1 MKKQATENTAC
12 FDYHHLTSYQRSKMP
27 RHFLDWENQPSV
39 FKTYPGAERIQLPR
53 DVRHREDSLS
63 MILKSQAPMEKRRDP
78 DMADLSRIFSLAY
91 GITRKG
97 THRGGYHYYRSVASA
112 GALYPTEI
120 YVSTNGAQGLDDGLY
135 HFSIAHHAL
144 TPLRKGDV
152 SSHVA
157 DAVRPTLHKSPKLT
171 FFLSAIFFRS
181 AWKYMERSYRYHLL
195 DTGHLLENL
204 VVALKAQKFP
214 FEFSFDFDDH
224 TLNRLLGLDETK
236 EVCLAVCYM
245 PGEHPVK
252 RMSTEEEIANLS
264 ESVKNTS
271 IVSQKETD
279 YPAVLE
285 IHEQGLHETARSGVE
300 LPTINPVDLK
310 SEKPI
315 DVTGPE
321 IWPEKLNYEGAFL
334 HRRSKRNY
342 VPKSISLNHL
352 ASLVQALSLKDRGAH
367 SDALYYQN
375 TVRSGLIVGNAQG
388 IDPGFYLLDEAKG
401 SLGLVN
407 SGHFLDMMTHI
418 CLDQKWLANAAVHFV
433 FLTDI
438 EVLDRY
444 YGARGYRY
452 AMMVSGRMGERLY
465 LSATAMGL
473 GCCGIGAFYDFEASQ
488 LLGLTRTSRLLYLVA
503 VGPVKSQIS

>member
-1 MKKQATENTAC
+1 M
-12 FDYHHLTSYQRSKMP
+12 
-27 RHFLDWENQPSV
+27 
-39 FKTYPGAERIQLPR
+39 
-53 DVRHREDSLS
+53 
-63 MILKSQAPMEKRRDP
+63 
-78 DMADLSRIFSLAY
+78 
-91 GITRKG
+91 
-97 THRGGYHYYRSVASA
+97 
-112 GALYPTEI
+112 
-120 YVSTNGAQGLDDGLY
+120 
-135 HFSIAHHAL
+135 
-144 TPLRKGDV
+144 
-152 SSHVA
+152 
-157 DAVRPTLHKSPKLT
+157 
-171 FFLSAIFFRS
+171 
-181 AWKYMERSYRYHLL
+181 

-252 RMSTEEEIANLS
+252 RMNTEEEIAALS
-264 ESVKNTS
+264 QSIKNTS

-279 YPAVLE
+279 YPAVFE
-285 IHEQGLHETARSGVE
+285 IHEQGLHETARSNVE
-300 LPTINPVDLK
+300 LPTIDPVDLK
-310 SEKPI
+310 SEKTI
-315 DVTGPE
+315 DVAGQE

-342 VPKSISLNHL
+342 VPKSIPLNHL
-352 ASLVQALSLKDRGAH
+352 ASLVQALSLKDRGVH
-367 SDALYYQN
+367 SDALNYQN
-375 TVRSGLIVGNAQG
+375 TVCSGLIVGNAQG

-438 EVLDRY
+438 EMLDRY

-503 VGPVKSQIS
+503 VGPVRAL